1 MRYFTGFILML
12 ALGGTGC
19 SETAGMGGSGGTAG
33 NGGAGMAGD
42 GGSGGTAGSG
52 GAGGITGQEFPCTEQ
67 GIRDAIARG
76 GGPHYFECDG
86 TAPVLPA
93 QTIIIDNSVVLDG
106 EGKLTVDG
114 GDARRVFEVTSGVTV
129 ELRGFR
135 VSGGRGQICRSCQG
149 AGAILNRGGSL
160 ILTDC
165 TVSENE
171 NPGFNPFGVGRPGNV
186 TNFGFLTLA
195 NTTVSN
201 NVGGGVHNEGGATIS
216 NSTVS
221 GNTGYGEHDIWPYG
235 IYNSAYATV
244 SNSTISGAKAI
255 FVSGWSGSSS
265 GIDIAATLV
274 EGECSRE
281 GDAVSWTSNGY
292 NIESPGNTCS
302 FDHATDQTE
311 KTPAQLNLGPL
322 QDNGGPTETHALGA
336 GSVAINH
343 IPAVDCEA
351 DEDQRGVLRPQGD
364 ACDVGAVEVEV
375 TP

>member
-1 MRYFTGFILML
+1 MTGR
-12 ALGGTGC
+12 
-19 SETAGMGGSGGTAG
+19 
-33 NGGAGMAGD
+33 
-42 GGSGGTAGSG
+42 
-52 GAGGITGQEFPCTEQ
+52 EFPCTEQ

-76 GGPHYFECDG
+76 GGPHSFECDG

-114 GDARRVFEVTSGVTV
+114 DNARRVFEVTRGVTV

-135 VSGGRGQICRSCQG
+135 VSGGRGEICRTCQG
-149 AGAILNRGGSL
+149 AGAILNRGGTV

-171 NPGFNPFGVGRPGNV
+171 NPGFNPFGVSDPGNV

-201 NVGGGVHNEGGATIS
+201 NVGGGVHNEVEATIS

-235 IYNSAYATV
+235 IYNRGYATV
-244 SNSTISGAKAI
+244 GNSTISGAKAI

-265 GIDIAATLV
+265 GIDIVGTLV

-292 NIESPGNTCS
+292 NIESPGDTCG
-302 FDHATDQTE
+302 FDDPTDQPNVTE
-311 KTPAQLNLGPL
+311 IQLNLGPL
-322 QDNGGPTETHALGA
+322 RDNGGPTETHEPGGGGLRTD
-336 GSVAINH
+336 SFAIDQ
-343 IPAVDCEA
+343 IPQADCVDA
-351 DEDQRGVLRPQGD
+351 DGEPLTTDQRGLPRPAGEEPKCDIGSFEVQEGD
-364 ACDVGAVEVEV
+364 R
-375 TP
+375 

>member
-1 MRYFTGFILML
+1 MRYLFGLMCVC
-12 ALGGTGC
+12 ALGVIPLVGC
-19 SETAGMGGSGGTAG
+19 GE
-33 NGGAGMAGD
+33 NGGA

-52 GAGGITGQEFPCTEQ
+52 GAGGGMGGDGGNGGTAGNGGAGGMTGQEFPCTEQ

-86 TAPVLPA
+86 TAPVLPT
-93 QTIIIDNSVVLDG
+93 QTIIIDSSVVLDG

-114 GDARRVFEVTSGVTV
+114 DHARRVFEVAGGVTV

-135 VSGGRGQICRSCQG
+135 VSGGRGATCRTCQG
-149 AGAILNRGGSL
+149 AGAILNRGSSL

-171 NPGFNPFGVGRPGNV
+171 NLGFNPFGVGRPGNV
-186 TNFGFLTLA
+186 TNFGFLTLT

-201 NVGGGVHNEGGATIS
+201 NVGGGVYNEGGATIS

-221 GNTGYGEHDIWPYG
+221 GNTGYGELDIWPYG
-235 IYNSAYATV
+235 IDNRGYATV

-255 FVSGWSGSSS
+255 FVSGWSGSAS
-265 GIDIAATLV
+265 GIDIVATLV

-292 NIESPGNTCS
+292 NIESPGNTCGLN
-302 FDHATDQTE
+302 QTGDLSNVTAE
-311 KTPAQLNLGPL
+311 QLNLKQLDG
-322 QDNGGPTETHALGA
+322 NGRPTQTHALGLL
-336 GSVAINH
+336 
-343 IPAVDCEA
+343 P
-351 DEDQRGVLRPQGD
+351 
-364 ACDVGAVEVEV
+364 
-375 TP
+375 T